1 MTAGGN
7 AEVAWG
13 PLYLRLTAVVLGTL
27 SFFGV
32 SVFVLHTLALAQA
45 TRPLRT
51 EVLRTA
57 ADEIVSRGQLAARP
71 DLVQATV
78 VGDDGR
84 VLAGERVPRW
94 IRRHRGDRRSG
105 ELCNAWGACYALRP
119 WPTPTG
125 PQTLVVYQRPTGS
138 YLAPFTAAFLVG
150 IVLWLVVSAAAGV
163 VLLNALRRADEARG
177 RLLAGLAHDLGTPL
191 TSIRG
196 FAETQL
202 AEPGATPAS
211 THPWSVVYREA
222 LRMQRL
228 VEDMLAASG
237 LTAGRLVL
245 VPRPY
250 DLRESMEAAAERATL
265 AYRRAPLLSLPAEP
279 VVVAADRDRVD
290 QVLGNLVDNAY
301 RHGRGEVEM
310 TLEQEPRRVA
320 ILIRD
325 HGDGLSP
332 ATQEALFQPF
342 RRGETRAGGS
352 GLGLAVAREI
362 VLRHGGQLTLENAP
376 GGGCRARFELPLQ
389 V

>member
-1 MTAGGN
+1 
-7 AEVAWG
+7 
-13 PLYLRLTAVVLGTL
+13 LYLRLTAVVLGTL

-45 TRPLRT
+45 TRPLRA

-57 ADEIVSRGQLAARP
+57 ADEIVSRGQLAAPDARR
-71 DLVQATV
+71 DLVQAAV
-78 VGDDGR
+78 VSDDGSL
-84 VLAGERVPRW
+84 LAGERVPRW
-94 IRRHRGDRRSG
+94 IRRHRGDRRRG
-105 ELCNAWGACYALRP
+105 ELCNTWGACYALRP
-119 WPTPTG
+119 WPTPAG
-125 PQTLVVYQRPTGS
+125 PHTLVVYQRPSGS

-150 IVLWLVVSAAAGV
+150 IVLWLLVSAAAGV

-202 AEPGATPAS
+202 AEPGAAPES
-211 THPWSVVYREA
+211 THPWTVVYREA

-228 VEDMLAASG
+228 VEDMLAVSR

-250 DLRESMEAAAERATL
+250 DLRESMEAAAERASL
-265 AYRRAPLLSLPAEP
+265 AYCRAPRLSLPAEP

-301 RHGRGEVEM
+301 RHGHGEVEIA
-310 TLEQEPRRVA
+310 LEQEPRRVA

-332 ATQEALFQPF
+332 ATQEALFQPY

-362 VLRHGGQLTLENAP
+362 ALRHGGQLTLENAT
-376 GGGCRARFELPLQ
+376 GGGCRARFELPRE